1 MRLNK
6 DDKKLLKFFQ
16 ERGKKLTIK
25 EIIEGTGLSWRSV
38 IVKLSIFKKV
48 GIIEGGK
55 KHVGV
60 YRLNDKFL
68 KNTINEVENFAPT
81 KEEIKSVLS
90 VSSVD
95 NIVDAILKK
104 VSENGTMTIEEIK
117 QNFPDTH
124 IWKIQYSLY
133 VLHMLDLISRT
144 QRGVYEI
151 TENGRKYL
159 LP

>member
-60 YRLNDKFL
+60 YRLNGKFL

-90 VSSVD
+90 VSAD
-95 NIVDAILKK
+95 NIMDAILKK

-133 VLHMLDLISRT
+133 VLHMLDLICRT

>member
-55 KHVGV
+55 KHLGI
-60 YRLNDKFL
+60 YWLNDKFL
-68 KNTINEVENFAPT
+68 KNTINEVENFTPT

-133 VLHMLDLISRT
+133 VLHMLDLICRT